1 VSALGQKQTSEY
13 CSGDVCFTFEADIA
27 ALVQG
32 GDIILPLTEISLPI
46 TL

>member
-13 CSGDVCFTFEADIA
+13 VRVMSALPSKADIA

-32 GDIILPLTEISLPI
+32 GDIILPLTEVSLPI